1 MTERIKRNKG
11 KSKYM
16 QITLKQ
22 NKKDARNKNRIAE
35 TQGVILVKGKRQT
48 LRMEQEVTR
57 KG

>member
-1 MTERIKRNKG
+1 
-11 KSKYM
+11 M